1 MKSKATPGQFITTF
15 QGAISVI
22 MAMVTIAVLFL
33 FWRYADQRHTD
44 QLLLVRI
51 EAAIN
56 LTNGLEWQTT
66 SGKHVTPEERRELAD
81 SLEQIESIFR
91 ELDPKIRASPQVQH
105 IHTHSLEYAAAV
117 TRESS
122 LFDKGAFD
130 EAHEID
136 ETVVDPTLQKLQAEL
151 MAENQAQGRKARAAS
166 LIQILG
172 SVSVVGSLIVI
183 LLLKARKYRAA
194 QLTAE
199 VANRAKSE
207 FLANMSHEIR
217 TPMNGVMGMT
227 ELLLD
232 TELNSEQ
239 RDYLTTVKTSA
250 DSMLSVINDVLDFS
264 KIEAGR
270 LELDPIS
277 FNLRDMIE
285 ETARALAL
293 RAHEKGLELIC
304 DVLPDVPEYVVGDV
318 TRIRQVLVNLLGN
331 AIKFTQQGEVELEVA
346 MKSQDPERLRLHF
359 SVRDTGIGIPQEQ
372 QKMIFEAFSQADGST
387 TRRFGGTG
395 LGLTISARLV
405 DAMRG
410 EIWVESVPAKGS
422 CFHFTALLGVSNETR
437 NLASL
442 AEGISLAG
450 IRVVVVDDNL
460 TNRRILADM
469 LWGWGMLPAPAA
481 SGPEALAHLRRGVQ
495 RGQPFSLVL
504 TDVHMPEM
512 DGFELVKRIQE
523 SPELPKR

>member
-1 MKSKATPGQFITTF
+1 VKVKARSGQFITTL
-15 QGAISVI
+15 QGGISVA
-22 MAMVTIAVLFL
+22 MAMVTIVVLFL
-33 FWRYADQRHTD
+33 FWRYADQRHTG

-56 LTNGLEWQTT
+56 LANGVEWETT
-66 SGKHVTPEERRELAD
+66 SDKEITPQERQQLAD
-81 SLEQIESIFR
+81 SLEQIEGIFR
-91 ELDPKIRASPQVQH
+91 ELDPKIRASPVVQH
-105 IHTHSLEYAAAV
+105 IRTLSLAYAAAV

-122 LFDKGAFD
+122 LFEEGAFN
-130 EAHEID
+130 EAHQID
-136 ETVVDPTLQKLQAEL
+136 ETLVDPTLKQLHAEL

-172 SVSVVGSLIVI
+172 SVSVVSSLIVM
-183 LLLKARKYRAA
+183 LLLKAQKFRAA

-232 TELNSEQ
+232 TELNPEQ
-239 RDYLTTVKTSA
+239 RDYLTTVKASA
-250 DSMLSVINDVLDFS
+250 DLMLSVINNVLDFS

-270 LELDPIS
+270 LELDPVT
-277 FNLRDMIE
+277 FNLRDLVE

-304 DVLPDVPEYVVGDV
+304 DVLPEVPEYVVGDV

-331 AIKFTQQGEVELEVA
+331 AIKFTQQGEVELEVS
-346 MKSQDPERLRLHF
+346 MKSQGPECLYLQF

-372 QKMIFEAFSQADGST
+372 QKMIFDAFSQADGST
-387 TRRFGGTG
+387 TRKFGGTG

-405 DAMRG
+405 EAMRG

-422 CFHFTALLGVSNETR
+422 CFHFTASLGVSSET
-437 NLASL
+437 
-442 AEGISLAG
+442 
-450 IRVVVVDDNL
+450 
-460 TNRRILADM
+460 
-469 LWGWGMLPAPAA
+469 
-481 SGPEALAHLRRGVQ
+481 
-495 RGQPFSLVL
+495 VL
-504 TDVHMPEM
+504 SNA
-512 DGFELVKRIQE
+512 KRA
-523 SPELPKR
+523 